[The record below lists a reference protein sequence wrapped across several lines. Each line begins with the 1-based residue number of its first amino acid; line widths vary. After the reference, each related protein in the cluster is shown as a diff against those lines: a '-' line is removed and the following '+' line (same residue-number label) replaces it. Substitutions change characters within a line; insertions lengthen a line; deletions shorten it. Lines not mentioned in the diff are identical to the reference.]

1 MLTAKKKNKKVKE
14 EEKMENKKMS
24 LINAVMSAF
33 LGSVLIVLSLF
44 GFQLFWNTNPY
55 FNGIHGHVPENWNLQ
70 LLLGM
75 FGVTV
80 IISIILIIMGVVDRK
95 SSTEK
100 DTRRAGF
107 YFILGGIFGLFPF
120 LGFVGGILTWIGSG
134 MSVKD

>member
-1 MLTAKKKNKKVKE
+1 
-14 EEKMENKKMS
+14 MENEKMS
-24 LINAVMSAF
+24 LINAIMSAF
-33 LGSVLIVLSLF
+33 LGSVVIVLSLF

-55 FNGIHGHVPENWNLQ
+55 LNGTHGHVPENWNPK

-80 IISIILIIMGVVDRK
+80 VISIILIIMGVVDRK

-100 DTRRAGF
+100 DTKRAGF

-120 LGFVGGILTWIGSG
+120 LGFIGGILTWIGSG
-134 MSVKD
+134 MSAKDE